1 MGRLATAVVGGQ
13 AEFWNAFGMFLGLL
27 SQSDLTAERSES
39 GRGRVALT
47 CLDPISHTGI
57 ELRSQELVEGLGA
70 VTSVGIVSAPDWI
83 GFFNQVGFFQD
94 SFGILSGVFQDSSL
108 KLAL

>member
-1 MGRLATAVVGGQ
+1 M
-13 AEFWNAFGMFLGLL
+13 E
-27 SQSDLTAERSES
+27 
-39 GRGRVALT
+39 
-47 CLDPISHTGI
+47 GI
-57 ELRSQELVEGLGA
+57 GA

-94 SFGILSGVFQDSSL
+94 SFGILSGFFQDSSL

>member
-1 MGRLATAVVGGQ
+1 MA
-13 AEFWNAFGMFLGLL
+13 
-27 SQSDLTAERSES
+27 ES
-39 GRGRVALT
+39 GREWPRVAEW
-47 CLDPISHTGI
+47 PHTGI
-57 ELRSQELVEGLGA
+57 ELRSQDLVEGIGA

-108 KLAL
+108 KLVL